1 MKTNCET
8 VNNSLG
14 AWLDGELGHAD
25 AEEIRRH
32 VEGCP
37 SCSGER
43 RRLERVQVVLSGVL
57 ETEASRVAFE
67 PFWDGVRRRISE
79 ERPRQARLWEWAR
92 PAFYPQRI
100 AWAVPVAIVFL
111 LAIFSLVQY
120 APGWRWGV
128 NRGNVAAVDSIDG
141 HGFNVAVLR
150 ESKTKTTVIWLFES
164 QEEDDEASGEPTA
177 KDPAF

>member
-8 VNNSLG
+8 VKNSLG

-25 AEEIRRH
+25 AEQIQRH

-43 RRLERVQVVLSGVL
+43 RRLERLQVVLRSVL
-57 ETEASRVAFE
+57 EAESSRVAFV

-79 ERPRQARLWEWAR
+79 ARPRPARLWEWAR
-92 PAFYPQRI
+92 PAFYPQRL

-111 LAIFSLVQY
+111 LAIFSLLQY
-120 APGWRWGV
+120 SPGWRWGG
-128 NRGNVAAVDSIDG
+128 NRGNGAAVDSIDG
-141 HGFNVAVLR
+141 HGLNVAVLR

-164 QEEDDEASGEPTA
+164 QEEDDETSGEPPA
-177 KDPAF
+177 KAPSF

>member
-1 MKTNCET
+1 MTANCEASR
-8 VNNSLG
+8 NSLG

-25 AEEIRRH
+25 AEQIQRH

-37 SCSGER
+37 SCSGET
-43 RRLERVQVVLSGVL
+43 RRLEQAQALLRGLL
-57 ETEASRVAFE
+57 EKESSRVAFE

-79 ERPRQARLWEWAR
+79 ERPRQGRLWERVR
-92 PAFYPQRI
+92 PAFYPQKL

-120 APGWRWGV
+120 APGWRWGT

-164 QEEDDEASGEPTA
+164 QEEDDEASGEPAA
-177 KDPAF
+177 KDPSF